1 MYIWEIS
8 REKLVTVEG
17 DLEFILKYHCQL
29 KSKKKLWEASYGEVT
44 RESTV
49 HNRLLCRF
57 KSVPC

>member
-29 KSKKKLWEASYGEVT
+29 KSKKKVMGGQLWGGDQGKH
-44 RESTV
+44 STQ
-49 HNRLLCRF
+49 
-57 KSVPC
+57 